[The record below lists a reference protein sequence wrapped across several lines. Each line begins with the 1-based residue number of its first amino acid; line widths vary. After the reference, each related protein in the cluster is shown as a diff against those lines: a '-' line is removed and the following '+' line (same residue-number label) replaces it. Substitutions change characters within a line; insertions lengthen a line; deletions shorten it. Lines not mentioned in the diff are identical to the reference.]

1 MNFMPDNF
9 DHIAQVVDVEG
20 SLPTAPTLTLRLS
33 AADLQRGGVI
43 STADGTWRNL
53 WIVETVSPGAGGR
66 LHGTHPQT
74 LRAHQRR
81 LG

>member
-1 MNFMPDNF
+1 MSFMPDNF

-53 WIVETVSPGAGGR
+53 WIVETVSPAAGDGCME
-66 LHGTHPQT
+66 LT
-74 LRAHQRR
+74 LKPYE
-81 LG
+81 LINGD